1 MRFSTILS
9 LLIALLLAGAA
20 VIGTR
25 TYLSS
30 ERQDLLASFQQ
41 QAAEQAA
48 AAAAAAAEA
57 AAKAE
62 QEPKETIV
70 VAAEPLKQGELLTA
84 SNLQEIEWTSS
95 ILPEGSYRTIE
106 ELVLGEA
113 ADVARYALVDV
124 VYGDPVLT
132 SKVTEPG
139 QRAKLST
146 VLSPGMKAVSIR
158 VNDVNGVAGFIFPG
172 DRVDVLLTINAFT
185 EVLLQGVKV
194 VAKDQMA
201 NEQLD
206 NPTVVRTITFEVS
219 TIEAQKL
226 VLAGNLG
233 TLSLALRSV
242 ARTGFEKNER
252 VTIADLFEQ
261 DVADELLAAVSGDV
275 EAVAALEGSRL
286 EDLEKMMQEL
296 SSNMSQ
302 KLESVEGK
310 LQQEPV
316 IQEVIVEKI
325 VQAPPVVPISST
337 VTVIRNGSRNEYKV
351 DTTEEEEEGEE
362 TSSEEQIEVQ
372 VSQ

>member
-20 VIGTR
+20 VVGTR

-30 ERQDLLASFQQ
+30 ERQELLASFQQ

-62 QEPKETIV
+62 QEPKQTIV
-70 VAAEPLKQGELLTA
+70 VAAEPLKQGELITT
-84 SNLQEIEWTSS
+84 SNVQEIEWTSS

-113 ADVARYALVDV
+113 ADVARYAMVDV

-194 VAKDQMA
+194 LAKDQMA
-201 NEQLD
+201 NEGLH
-206 NPTVVRTITFEVS
+206 T
-219 TIEAQKL
+219 
-226 VLAGNLG
+226 NL
-233 TLSLALRSV
+233 
-242 ARTGFEKNER
+242 
-252 VTIADLFEQ
+252 
-261 DVADELLAAVSGDV
+261 
-275 EAVAALEGSRL
+275 
-286 EDLEKMMQEL
+286 
-296 SSNMSQ
+296 
-302 KLESVEGK
+302 LES
-310 LQQEPV
+310 
-316 IQEVIVEKI
+316 
-325 VQAPPVVPISST
+325 SS
-337 VTVIRNGSRNEYKV
+337 
-351 DTTEEEEEGEE
+351 
-362 TSSEEQIEVQ
+362 
-372 VSQ
+372 

>member
-70 VAAEPLKQGELLTA
+70 VAAEPLKQGELITA
-84 SNLQEIEWTSS
+84 SNVQEIEWTSP

-302 KLESVEGK
+302 KLDSVEGK